1 MNSCFK
7 EIFNNQIEI
16 NGNIDCFI
24 IISEFVYN
32 YYFSKKSLGNAILN
46 KFGNNN
52 VIKEELLDYV
62 KYYNVE
68 ESNKNKIQSEE
79 DKESINNINNHV
91 FNTIRDVDSFKT
103 KDDKPIIL
111 FDPSMIKDRIKDREA
126 YKVIFQKINFY
137 NFNL

>member
-79 DKESINNINNHV
+79 DKESINNINNSV
-91 FNTIRDVDSFKT
+91 FNSIRDVDSFKT
-103 KDDKPIIL
+103 KDDKPI
-111 FDPSMIKDRIKDREA
+111 KHKKN
-126 YKVIFQKINFY
+126 YKTKKK
-137 NFNL
+137 